1 MSNEQVVDHLRYA
14 GRLGDLVTLLERDDA
29 LDGYVDAA
37 EADREADA
45 ARDAGAEEGFGRGQE
60 VMQMALAPLVER
72 IARTNRC
79 DPLALDDLADAIDM
93 APSDL
98 RRERWLQDL
107 RDRPGPVPRIM
118 RDDDGAIVRDADGEP
133 RWVEV
138 ENGYARPIKTR
149 RPTVDEPGTG
159 AEAAR

>member
-1 MSNEQVVDHLRYA
+1 
-14 GRLGDLVTLLERDDA
+14 
-29 LDGYVDAA
+29 
-37 EADREADA
+37 
-45 ARDAGAEEGFGRGQE
+45 
-60 VMQMALAPLVER
+60 MALAPLGER

-138 ENGYARPIKTR
+138 ENGYARPLKTR